1 MGIRADIRQTAVTF
15 SATEPRRPFLVIVR
29 AGDHSLH
36 KNWMR
41 KGASRQWDLLVDY
54 YGKKPDYTDP
64 FADFVN
70 QGGVTK
76 FPSVKAI
83 DEANPG
89 FLRDYRAI
97 YFLDDD
103 IDLAF
108 GDIDRLFE
116 IFMRHDLWLAQ
127 PSLTHDS
134 HHTHQI
140 VLHSPLF
147 ELRFTNF
154 VEIMAPVMS
163 QSAFAAC
170 IETFEQ
176 SISGFG
182 LDFVWPALLGAP
194 RDRIAIIDSVR
205 MRHSKETDFQEGAF
219 YRLLRSIGIDP
230 VAETHAVV
238 RRHGI
243 DLEKFAFHTYH
254 AVPAPDMAWTNSVP
268 PEVELYLSTVRA
280 SLPEFFDGVS
290 AVQFG
295 AFGKNATDYFKRAK
309 EFVGIDLMPG
319 PGVDVAKPYHEAWLG
334 RLFDVALSIDS
345 FEHDP
350 HYRNTFINMIR
361 HTGPGALVLFSCA
374 STGHLEHGTR
384 ESTPADS
391 PTTIALGLNH
401 YCNLDARDFTGFPFV
416 EAFEGWRFFRDLR
429 SHKLFF
435 LGIRRSSKAKNWE
448 AVLEKIGTE
457 IAEAEL
463 AAVAQHPRAD
473 VDRLSPRRVVE
484 FASPASE
491 ETTTEP

>member
-1 MGIRADIRQTAVTF
+1 LGAQTAVTF
-15 SATEPRRPFLVIVR
+15 DVTEPRRSFLVIVR
-29 AGDHSLH
+29 TGDHSLH

-41 KGASRQWDLLVDY
+41 KDAPRQWDLLVDY
-54 YGKKPDYTDP
+54 YGRKPDYTDA

-70 QGGVTK
+70 LGGITK

-89 FLRDYRAI
+89 FLRGYRAI
-97 YFLDDD
+97 CFLDDD

-116 IFMRHDLWLAQ
+116 VFMRRGLWLAQ

-134 HHTHQI
+134 YHTHQI

-147 ELRFTNF
+147 ELRYTNF

-163 QSAFAAC
+163 QNAFAAC
-170 IETFEQ
+170 IETFDQ

-182 LDFVWPALLGAP
+182 LDLVWPALLGAP

-205 MRHSKETDFQEGAF
+205 VRHSKETDFQEGAF
-219 YRLLRSIGIDP
+219 YRLLRSMGIDP
-230 VAETHAVV
+230 VAETDAVV

-243 DLEKFAFHTYH
+243 DLKTFAFRTYH
-254 AVPAPDMAWTNSVP
+254 AVPAPDTTWTNSVP
-268 PEVELYLSTVRA
+268 AEIDLYLSTVRA

-295 AFGKNATDYFKRAK
+295 AFGKNASDYFKRAT
-309 EFVGIDLMPG
+309 EFVGIDLIPG
-319 PGVDVAKPYHEAWLG
+319 PGVNVAKPCHDAWLG
-334 RLFDVALSIDS
+334 RLFDVALSVDS

-350 HYRNTFINMIR
+350 QYQNTFVNMIR
-361 HTGPGALVLFSCA
+361 HTRPGALVLFSCA
-374 STGHLEHGTR
+374 STGHPEHGTR
-384 ESTPADS
+384 DSTPADS
-391 PTTIALGLNH
+391 PTTIALGWNH
-401 YCNLDARDFTGFPFV
+401 YCNLDVRDFAGFPFA
-416 EAFEGWRFFRDLR
+416 EAFEGWRFFRDLS

-435 LGIRRSSKAKNWE
+435 LGIRRSSKAKNWD

-457 IAEAEL
+457 F
-463 AAVAQHPRAD
+463 AAAGPSGDRLGVD
-473 VDRLSPRRVVE
+473 VDRISPGRSDSLSLRDKC
-484 FASPASE
+484 PASE
-491 ETTTEP
+491 EVTTEP